1 MCVNEYISTLYHIFM
16 EELPEGQQIPRE
28 ILDIIL
34 YRYGGLAN
42 TKMIE
47 CFNEFKNK
55 TFNVRPATHT
65 FSYPGDTYLDQNFRI
80 SVNTNKIDIDKYM
93 NSKKIRMLMLSKMF
107 KTRMKNDM
115 REDIFGICFQG
126 TTHYSTSSICRYTTI
141 CKARYLYLLRSP
153 VKGRKISLICKLLLA
168 HYNKP
173 WVFSEHFLEG
183 EISRE
188 LNLDIDRLTSQ
199 NLSREYLINLYIGS
213 GDNISWV
220 DSTKK

>member
-1 MCVNEYISTLYHIFM
+1 M
-16 EELPEGQQIPRE
+16 EELPEDQQIPRE

-47 CFNEFKNK
+47 CFNEFQNK

-65 FSYPGDTYLDQNFRI
+65 FSYPGDTYLDYNFRI
-80 SVNTNKIDIDKYM
+80 SVNTTKIDIDKYM
-93 NSKKIRMLMLSKMF
+93 LSKKIRMLMLSKIF

-115 REDIFGICFQG
+115 SEDIFTIKFQG

-141 CKARYLYLLRSP
+141 CKARYLYLLRTP
-153 VKGRKISLICKLLLA
+153 TKEIKISLISKLLLP
-168 HYNKP
+168 HYNK
-173 WVFSEHFLEG
+173 WVFSEHFLER

-188 LNLDIDRLTSQ
+188 LNIDIDRLNSQ
-199 NLSREYLINLYIGS
+199 NLSCEYLVNLYIGS

-220 DSTKK
+220 DTTKNWK